1 MSLASY
7 TVEPERSHR
16 IEVRIGPRKPN
27 SATGR
32 ESTLHRDLP
41 PTIAVDPG
49 SRRTA
54 IVCRIGNRYVGGV
67 IITNP
72 EPAAPNA
79 SYAIGL
85 SPEYGYVEAIW
96 KAIVHL
102 ALTHHLEA
110 VDWWETNGTPVPAG
124 TSPWLFAVEKVNLP
138 NTSHGRTVTVTEVAS
153 VFAAKGIAENIAG
166 RYRQATGYDP
176 IWVRPYKADTRWEHR
191 DEDDRITGNPYNYYP
206 ARILDPY
213 PLPADHQGEFVSMDH
228 PDLCNTGLKDLAAA
242 WSVAS
247 DAGRDYAKYSGR
259 MNARTVVPPAQGK
272 EVREALMTEL
282 RTGLARLHNV
292 PNLATATEV
301 WVH

>member
-1 MSLASY
+1 MSLTATAPHT
-7 TVEPERSHR
+7 TVQVPA
-16 IEVRIGPRKPN
+16 PRKPN
-27 SATGR
+27 SAPSR
-32 ESTLHRDLP
+32 ESTLDRDLP
-41 PTIAVDPG
+41 STIALDPG

-54 IVCRIGNRYVGGV
+54 AVCRIGNRYVGGV
-67 IITNP
+67 IIHNP

-102 ALTHHLEA
+102 ARTHHLEA

-153 VFAAKGIAENIAG
+153 VFATKGIAENIAG

-176 IWVRPYKADTRWEHR
+176 IWVRPHKADTRWEKAHGG
-191 DEDDRITGNPYNYYP
+191 TGNPYDYYP
-206 ARILDPY
+206 ARILTPY
-213 PLPADHQGEFVSMDH
+213 PLPADHEGEFVSMDH
-228 PDLCNTGLKDLAAA
+228 PDLCDTGLKDLAAA

-272 EVREALMTEL
+272 VVREALMTEL
-282 RTGLARLHNV
+282 QTGLARIHNV
-292 PNLATATEV
+292 QTIPEPAEQ
-301 WVH
+301 WIS